1 MVGLARARSLASLG
15 MTGRSSPIQPAPL
28 YYLPI
33 MLTELRVRDLA
44 TIADVTLHLGP
55 GLNVL
60 TGETGAGKSMLVDA
74 LALLLGER
82 AASGSV
88 RPGAAKT
95 IVEGAFEGLDTRTR
109 RAIEALGLDVED
121 GRVIVR
127 REVGA
132 EGRSRAWASGSPTT
146 AAVLGQLGALLVDLH
161 GQHETQSLL
170 RADAQRDILD
180 AFARAESERGAV
192 AEAHTAL
199 VALRAEETALAA
211 RRDEVRRRADYLRHV
226 VREIDQAR
234 LRHGEDEALQVE
246 ARRLSQAGALGEQAQ
261 RIVNAIEAGEGNA
274 LGALG
279 AADRALAGLEKID
292 PDVAGWREMLDAAYT
307 NLGELARQA
316 ATYADE
322 VEENPERLA
331 EVEQRRDVIF
341 KLTGKYGATIE
352 AVLATRNESVAE
364 LDLLDTADVDLRAL
378 AARRA
383 GAESALRAAA
393 GTLSGKRAD
402 AADRLARGVNRLLPR
417 LGLPGGKLLV
427 SLAALPEPAAHG
439 QESVAF
445 DVQLNLGLEAKPLAR
460 VASGGELSRLMLA
473 LKVVLARHDAIA
485 TLVFDEVDQGIG
497 GEIGAQVGAAL
508 AEVAE
513 RHQVLVISHLPQIA
527 ARADQHLVVSKE
539 ARGGIATSDVQVIHG
554 EDRVNE
560 VARMLGDAEG
570 DAARRHAQ
578 ALLRK
583 DGRTDGRKDGRT
595 GEENDGTTTEGNK
608 ANTEGASGAKTEGRK
623 GGKPR

>member
-1 MVGLARARSLASLG
+1 V
-15 MTGRSSPIQPAPL
+15 
-28 YYLPI
+28 
-33 MLTELRVRDLA
+33 LTELRVRDLA
-44 TIADVTLHLGP
+44 TIADVTLHLGA

-60 TGETGAGKSMLVDA
+60 SGETGAGKSMLVDA

-88 RPGAAKT
+88 RPGASKT
-95 IVEGAFEGLDTRTR
+95 IVEGAFEGLDARTR

-121 GRVIVR
+121 GRLIVR
-127 REVGA
+127 REVSA
-132 EGRSRAWASGSPTT
+132 EGRSRAWVSGSPTT
-146 AAVLGQLGALLVDLH
+146 AAVLGEMGALLVDLH

-170 RADAQRDILD
+170 HADAQRDILD
-180 AFARAESERGAV
+180 AFAHAEAERGAV
-192 AEAHTAL
+192 GAAHAAL
-199 VALRAEETALAA
+199 ATLRAEEISLAA

-226 VREIDQAR
+226 VREIDLAR
-234 LRHGEDEALQVE
+234 LHPGEDEALQLE
-246 ARRLSQAGALGEQAQ
+246 ARRLSQAGALGDQAQ
-261 RIVNAIEAGEGNA
+261 RIVDAIESGEANA
-274 LGALG
+274 LGTLG
-279 AADRALAGLEKID
+279 AADRALAALEKAD
-292 PDVAGWREMLDAAYT
+292 PEVGGWREMLDTAYT
-307 NLGELARQA
+307 NLSELARQA
-316 ATYADE
+316 AAYADE
-322 VEENPERLA
+322 VEENPARLA

-341 KLTGKYGATIE
+341 KLTGKYGTTIE
-352 AVLATRNESVAE
+352 AVLAARNQSAAE

-383 GAESALRAAA
+383 AAESALRAAA
-393 GTLSGKRAD
+393 GTLSAKRAD

-427 SLAALPEPAAHG
+427 SLAALAEPAAHG
-439 QESVAF
+439 LESVQF
-445 DVQLNLGLEAKPLAR
+445 DVQLNAGLEAKPLGR
-460 VASGGELSRLMLA
+460 VASGGELSRIMLA
-473 LKVVLARHDAIA
+473 LKVVLARHDAID

-513 RHQVLVISHLPQIA
+513 RHQVLVITHLPQIA

-583 DGRTDGRKDGRT
+583 DEPAERRRDETK
-595 GEENDGTTTEGNK
+595 
-608 ANTEGASGAKTEGRK
+608 K
-623 GGKPR
+623 G